1 MSTPPMPPDPPEPDQ
16 PDEPDEPVTGPTEPM
31 SSGDPLEA
39 GPERPQQEPPP
50 PAAATAAAG
59 APRRL
64 TRSSSDRIL
73 GGVAGGLGRYFDIDP
88 IIFRIG
94 FVVLTIAGGAGV
106 LAYLAAWLLVPADPV
121 AGEPPV
127 GRNRVLTWIGAGIL
141 IVAACVA
148 LGPGLFFAGPPL
160 FGLALLALLGVALW
174 RAAENRGEDGNYVL
188 RRAGLAVLL
197 IVVSGVGFV
206 AVAVGAAVGG
216 GAVIAGLVIA
226 IGVALCVAAFVGGAR
241 WLVLP
246 ALIIAIPLGFVAAA
260 GIDADGGVGDRDY
273 RPTSLAELRDGYE
286 LGIGELRVD
295 LREVDLPVGRTP
307 LELKMGIGSVRVLV
321 PEDVCVASEMRVGAG
336 YARVFDRDSAGLD
349 VDWRQSPSER
359 AGAKRLV
366 IDGHVGVGEL
376 QIVHDTTELLD
387 GFGPHSGFDGD
398 EFRGDAFDP
407 PNAPD
412 APDAPEA
419 LDRNSGCMEV
429 A

>member
-1 MSTPPMPPDPPEPDQ
+1 MSTPPTPPDQ
-16 PDEPDEPVTGPTEPM
+16 PDEPDEPVTGPTEPIT
-31 SSGDPLEA
+31 SGDPLEA

-64 TRSSSDRIL
+64 TRSSSDRVL

-106 LAYLAAWLLVPADPV
+106 LAYLAAWLLVPADPIP
-121 AGEPPV
+121 GEAPV
-127 GRNRVLTWIGAGIL
+127 GRNRALTWIGGTIL
-141 IVAACVA
+141 ACAALAA
-148 LGPGLFFAGPPL
+148 LGPGLFFIGPPL
-160 FGLALLALLGVALW
+160 FGFALLALLGVALW
-174 RAAENRGEDGNYVL
+174 RAAENRGEDGNLVL
-188 RRAGLAVLL
+188 RRAGLAILL

-206 AVAVGAAVGG
+206 AVGVGAAVGG

-226 IGVALCVAAFVGGAR
+226 IGAALCVSAFVGGQR

-260 GIDADGGVGDRDY
+260 GIDVDGGVGDRDY
-273 RPTSLAELRDGYE
+273 RPTSVAEVRDGYK
-286 LGIGELRVD
+286 LGIGELRLD
-295 LREVDLPVGRTP
+295 LRDVDLPAGRTP
-307 LELKMGIGSVRVLV
+307 LELNLGIGSARVLV
-321 PEDVCVASEMRVGAG
+321 PEDVCVASDVRIGAG

-349 VDWRQSPSER
+349 VDWRQSPTEN

-366 IDGHVGVGEL
+366 IDGRIGVGEL
-376 QIVHDTTELLD
+376 QVVHTVDEFDNSHGPDGPFDD
-387 GFGPHSGFDGD
+387 GFGSDSFGPQ
-398 EFRGDAFDP
+398 
-407 PNAPD
+407 N
-412 APDAPEA
+412 A
-419 LDRNSGCMEV
+419 LDRNAGCTEV